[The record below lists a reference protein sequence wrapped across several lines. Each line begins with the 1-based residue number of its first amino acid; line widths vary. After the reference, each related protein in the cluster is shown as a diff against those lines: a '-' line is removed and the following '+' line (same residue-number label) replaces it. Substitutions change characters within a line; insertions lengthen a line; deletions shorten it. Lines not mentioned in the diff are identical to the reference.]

1 MTDVIC
7 DLPWDDRP
15 RERMMKHGAATLSNA
30 ELVAILLGSGVTGLN
45 AIQLARELL
54 RDGGVKALAR
64 RTPEWF
70 VKFCGVGPAK
80 ATRVMA
86 AFEFARRTVAETFE
100 DEPELPVYESLTF
113 GRTLVAT
120 YAREMQERAGAAFLD
135 SRNCIIRQKEI
146 FVGTANHAL
155 ISTKDIIRSAVVDHT
170 CGVVLFHNHP
180 SRSPRPSPQ
189 DLDFTLRM
197 RDSLRMVDIEL
208 VDHLIV
214 GGNSFVSMKDGGM
227 LEGEA

>member
-15 RERMMKHGAATLSNA
+15 RERMMKHGSATLSNA
-30 ELVAILLGSGVTGLN
+30 ELVAILLGSGVPGMN
-45 AIQLARELL
+45 AIQLARALL
-54 RDGGVKALAR
+54 RDGGMKALSH
-64 RTPEWF
+64 RTSDWL

-86 AFEFARRTVAETFE
+86 AFEFARRIVETTFE
-100 DEPELPVYESLTF
+100 DEEELPVYEPLVF
-113 GRTLVAT
+113 GRSLIAT
-120 YAREMQERAGAAFLD
+120 YSKQMQERAGAAFLD
-135 SRNCIIRQKEI
+135 SRNCIIRQQEI
-146 FVGTANHAL
+146 FVGTSNHSL

-170 CGVVLFHNHP
+170 CGIVLFHNHP
-180 SRSPRPSPQ
+180 SRSPRPSQQ

-208 VDHLIV
+208 IDHLII
-214 GGNSFVSMKDGGM
+214 GGNTFVSMKEGGM
-227 LEGEA
+227 LKDN